1 MPARPGQR
9 IELERTPVNPAGVP
23 MGMDH
28 PHRPDQPLTTVEFS
42 VGGMHCAACVNRVE
56 KAISTAPGVVQASV
70 NLLEHRAQVRTGA
83 GFDPDAVTEA
93 VVGAGYEA
101 ELLLPAPGTGGAAHE
116 ASHDH
121 APPNLGRRVLIGV
134 LLTIPVVAIGHG
146 GLLVPALRD
155 LDPGLRRTLD
165 LLAGLLTLPI
175 VGWVGVGFFTR
186 AWKSFRIRQATMDT
200 LVALGTG
207 AAFLYS
213 WAALLVPDAF
223 PEGSGRPF
231 FEAVAVVI
239 TLVLLGQLMEARAKG
254 RTSRAIRALLDLAP
268 ERAVVVREGREVE
281 VRADEIVVGD
291 LVRVRPGERV
301 PVDGT
306 VHDGESAVD
315 EALMTGESVPVPK
328 APGDP
333 VTGGSVNTTGSLLFT
348 AERVG
353 QDTVLARVVSLV
365 REAQGTK
372 PPIQRVVDTIAH
384 YFVPSVMV
392 VAVVAFAAWYVVGP
406 EPRLNYAT
414 VVAAAVLLISC
425 PCALGLATPISVM
438 IGLGKAAENGV
449 LIRSGEA
456 LERGRNV
463 DTVVFDKTGTL
474 TLGEPRVHAVEPLIE
489 GWSADRLL
497 VVAAA
502 VEAGSEHPLGQAV
515 VAEAR
520 SRGVDVPRAEGF
532 ASRPGLGVEARVDGS
547 TVRVGTAAYLGDAG
561 LELEGAA
568 EPVAS
573 LGKVGATP
581 VLVAVEGQVVGV
593 LGFRDTPRPE
603 AAAVVARLV
612 EDGVRVMMLTGDH
625 EATARAVA
633 RDLGIEEVVARV
645 LPDGKA
651 DVIRRLQ
658 AEGRTVALV
667 GDGVNDAPALAS
679 ADVGIAVGTGADVAV
694 EAADVTLPGD
704 SLLGVITTLD
714 VSRATFRNIRQ
725 NLVGAFIYNVV
736 GIPIAA
742 GALYSA
748 LGLLLSPMIA
758 GAAMAFSSVTV
769 VTNANRLRG
778 YRAPRLAR

>member
-1 MPARPGQR
+1 
-9 IELERTPVNPAGVP
+9 
-23 MGMDH
+23 MDN
-28 PHRPDQPLTTVEFS
+28 PHRPKASAPAPATVEFA

-56 KAISTAPGVVQASV
+56 KAISAAPGVTQAAV
-70 NLLEHRAQVRTGA
+70 NLLEHRAQVHTTE
-83 GFDPDAVTEA
+83 GFDPDAVAQA
-93 VVGAGYEA
+93 VAGAGYTA
-101 ELLLPAPGTGGAAHE
+101 ELLTPGGGVSSHDATA
-116 ASHDH
+116 HDH
-121 APPNLGRRVLIGV
+121 APPHLGRRVLVGL
-134 LLTIPVVAIGHG
+134 LLTVPIVAIGHG
-146 GLLVPALRD
+146 GLLVPSLHD
-155 LDPGLRRTLD
+155 LDPGLRETLD
-165 LLAGLLTLPI
+165 LVAGVLTLPI

-207 AAFLYS
+207 AAFIYS

-239 TLVLLGQLMEARAKG
+239 SLVLLGQLMEARAKG

-268 ERAVVVREGREVE
+268 ERAVVLRDGREVE
-281 VRADEIVVGD
+281 VRAEEIVVGD

-306 VHDGESAVD
+306 VREGESAVD
-315 EALMTGESVPVPK
+315 EALMTGESVPVAK
-328 APGDP
+328 APGDA
-333 VTGGSVNTTGSLLFT
+333 VTGGSVNTTGSLLFV

-392 VAVVAFAAWYVVGP
+392 VAVVAFTAWYVLGP

-474 TLGEPRVHAVEPLIE
+474 TLGEPRVHSIHTVAE
-489 GWSADRLL
+489 GWPEERVLA
-497 VVAAA
+497 VAAA
-502 VEAGSEHPLGQAV
+502 VEAGSEHPLGRAL

-520 SRGVDVPRAEGF
+520 SRGLAVPDVDGF
-532 ASRPGLGVEARVDGS
+532 SSRPGRGVEARVKAS
-547 TVRVGTAAYLGDAG
+547 TVRVGTPEYVDPAGEESETVRDQVAG
-561 LELEGAA
+561 LA
-568 EPVAS
+568 EA
-573 LGKVGATP
+573 GATP
-581 VLVAVEGQVVGV
+581 VLVAADGQVVGV
-593 LGFRDTPRPE
+593 LGFWDTLRPE
-603 AAAVVARLV
+603 AAAVVARLA
-612 EDGVRVMMLTGDH
+612 EAGVRVLMLTGDH
-625 EATARAVA
+625 EAAARAVA
-633 RDLGIEEVVARV
+633 RDLGIGDVIARV

-651 DVIRRLQ
+651 EVIRRLQ
-658 AEGRTVALV
+658 SEGQTVALV

-704 SLLGVITTLD
+704 SLLGVLTTLD

-725 NLVGAFIYNVV
+725 NLVGAFIYNVL

-742 GALYSA
+742 GALYPA
-748 LGLLLSPMIA
+748 FGLLLSPMIA

-769 VTNANRLRG
+769 VTNANRLRA
-778 YRAPRLAR
+778 YTAPRLAP